1 MRPGTAINR
10 NSTIDLAKGIGI
22 FLVVLGH
29 NPIVLNESDEL
40 FRIIF
45 SFHMPLFFF
54 LSGIFLR
61 ETDQL
66 KPFVLSRASSL
77 LKPYFVI
84 LASMGLLKLFLAI
97 VQGDAGIY
105 HAQYFLGLVYGTGR
119 TIDSEPMWFLPHL
132 FISLVF
138 SLVFLKKIKLIKN
151 SKFLTASVATV
162 FLLVGIYFIDAF
174 WYPQPINSNPSPVD
188 IVDRL
193 PGLPWSIDLILITS
207 SFIVFGYLLKE
218 EVKSIVFSLP
228 RFLLAI
234 TIFAFSHYYF
244 DETINL
250 SSRVYGN
257 AFISTLQAALGIYI
271 IISLASLVKGKSVLS
286 VFRKPLMYLGSGTLF
301 VLIFHNSFQNKAFEA
316 LSKVTLN
323 NYFAAVFSLVV
334 GIALPLILWE
344 ITKRQAFLARLLLSN
359 KVYLILSK
367 GENEVI
373 Q

>member
-1 MRPGTAINR
+1 MINR

-84 LASMGLLKLFLAI
+84 LVAMGLLKLFLAI
-97 VQGDAGIY
+97 VQGNAGIY
-105 HAQYFLGLVYGTGR
+105 HAYYFLGLVYGTGR

-151 SKFLTASVATV
+151 SKLLPASVATV
-162 FLLVGIYFIDAF
+162 FLLVGIYFIGAF
-174 WYPQPINSNPSPVD
+174 WYPQPINSNPNPVD
-188 IVDRL
+188 IVDKL

-207 SFIVFGYLLKE
+207 SFIIFGYLLREK
-218 EVKSIVFSLP
+218 VKSMTFRLP

-250 SSRVYGN
+250 SLRVYGN
-257 AFISTLQAALGIYI
+257 PFISTLQASLGIYI
-271 IISLASLVKGKSVLS
+271 IISLASLIQERS

-301 VLIFHNSFQNKAFEA
+301 ILIFHNSFQNKAFEA
-316 LSKVTLN
+316 LSKVVLN
-323 NYFAAVFSLVV
+323 NYFTGIFSLVV
-334 GIALPLILWE
+334 GVALPLILWE

-359 KVYLILSK
+359 KAYLALMK
-367 GENEVI
+367 
-373 Q
+373 